1 MPQTVIASEAKQ
13 SLRLLRHCVPRND
26 TFLWTF
32 TIIMRL
38 SKDMTEKFAKGFS
51 AMNLRNMRRFYL
63 ELPIQIQQ
71 TLSVKSQRFQTP
83 SVKSKTLSC
92 NSSI

>member
-32 TIIMRL
+32 TIDAPQLCCGVLHYSTGQAL
-38 SKDMTEKFAKGFS
+38 SRQRE
-51 AMNLRNMRRFYL
+51 RE
-63 ELPIQIQQ
+63 ELLI
-71 TLSVKSQRFQTP
+71 
-83 SVKSKTLSC
+83 
-92 NSSI
+92 SIV

>member
-38 SKDMTEKFAKGFS
+38 SKDMSEKFAKGFS
-51 AMNLRNMRRFYL
+51 EMNLRHMRLHL

-71 TLSVKSQRFQTP
+71 TLPVKSQKFQTP
-83 SVKSKTLSC
+83 SVKSKTLSY
-92 NSSI
+92 NSTI